1 MTQQSHSKKNEN
13 AFPHKDLLTNV
24 HQQHCSIQPKSEK
37 NPKCLPTSEW
47 INKLWYTI
55 RHQHPSPQKKLKEL
69 QEKCNNLDESQ
80 NHSELK

>member
-1 MTQQSHSKKNEN
+1 MQQSHSKKNEN

-24 HQQHCSIQPKSEK
+24 YQQHCSIQPKSEK

-55 RHQHPSPQKKLKEL
+55 QHQHPSPQKKTEGTTGKMQQLG
-69 QEKCNNLDESQ
+69 
-80 NHSELK
+80 